1 MKCGFCGNELEKGS
15 EICPNCGMIISLG
28 DEKSDSEDKV
38 VESVYNVFK
47 SGVSNE
53 KNNAGAKAQ
62 ELEADPTEEKVEF
75 VMSLPEFDEAAE
87 PIKNDDSNTDSAS
100 SVYPAEESEDS
111 AIEEVADEI
120 DTSLPQMED
129 IPLPETLMGERI
141 TEDVYSNASNATA
154 VKDEASDEVQPEI
167 EEAPIENEDVP
178 AEEKVDSTEKDE
190 EKLDIRVPES
200 NYIYADYEDY
210 PKNESDEEKQEKSE
224 RQEQAKKNLD
234 KISPDEKKKAP
245 KKKGKKKNKN
255 NIDGIKIEAVL
266 GVAIVII
273 AVLFGCAYAAKKN
286 IIPTVGEFFAPKE
299 TTTSAETTTT
309 SPDESSTKETTTKE
323 TTTKETT
330 VEESTKES
338 TTKETTTK
346 ETTTKESTTKE
357 STTKP
362 STTKP
367 STTKPTTTKPSTTKP
382 STTKPSTTKPSTT
395 KPTTTKPS
403 TTKPTTTKPSTTKP
417 TTTKPSTTKDPYGIN
432 NVAVQKPSS
441 YLSKSYTAYVSAE
454 GVNLRSKPSTSGA
467 KILSLSKGADV
478 KVLAKQSGFYYIY
491 SNRYGVYGW
500 ASASY
505 IVNERPTSN
514 STVVSGTVTPDKK
527 YDTAEIKYTT
537 NGLNVRKG
545 PGTSYGIVG
554 LVPISYPVKVIGYKS
569 GVSGW
574 VYVQDL
580 TYGYT
585 GWVSSAYL
593 K

>member
-47 SGVSNE
+47 SGVSND
-53 KNNAGAKAQ
+53 KNNADTKAQ

-87 PIKNDDSNTDSAS
+87 PIKNDDSNTEGDS
-100 SVYPAEESEDS
+100 SVYPAEKSEDS
-111 AIEEVADEI
+111 ANEETADEI

-141 TEDVYSNASNATA
+141 TGDVYSNVSSDTTIED
-154 VKDEASDEVQPEI
+154 KASDEVQPEA
-167 EEAPIENEDVP
+167 EEATSEKEDVP
-178 AEEKVDSTEKDE
+178 AEEKVNSTEKDE

-200 NYIYADYEDY
+200 NYIYSDYEDY
-210 PKNESDEEKQEKSE
+210 PKSESDEEKQERSE

-245 KKKGKKKNKN
+245 KKKNKKKNKN

-286 IIPTVGEFFAPKE
+286 LIPTIGELFAPKE

-309 SPDESSTKETTTKE
+309 SPDEDSTKETTTKE

-330 VEESTKES
+330 
-338 TTKETTTK
+338 TKETTTE
-346 ETTTKESTTKE
+346 ETTTEKTTTA
-357 STTKP
+357 S
-362 STTKP
+362 S
-367 STTKPTTTKPSTTKP
+367 TKPTDDQGAV
-382 STTKPSTTKPSTT
+382 STT

-403 TTKPTTTKPSTTKP
+403 TTKPTTTKPTTTKPSTTKPTTTKPTTTKPTTTKPTTTKP

-454 GVNLRSKPSTSGA
+454 GVNLRSKPSSSSA

-478 KVLAKQSGFYYIY
+478 KVLAKQNGFYYIY

-554 LVPISYPVKVIGYKS
+554 LIPISYPVKVIGYKS

>member
-47 SGVSNE
+47 SGVSND
-53 KNNAGAKAQ
+53 KNNADTKAQ

-87 PIKNDDSNTDSAS
+87 PIKNDDSNTEGDS
-100 SVYPAEESEDS
+100 SVYPAEKSEDS
-111 AIEEVADEI
+111 ANEETADEI

-141 TEDVYSNASNATA
+141 TGDVYSNVSSDTTIED
-154 VKDEASDEVQPEI
+154 KASDEVQPET
-167 EEAPIENEDVP
+167 EEATSENEDVP
-178 AEEKVDSTEKDE
+178 AEEKVNSTEKDE

-200 NYIYADYEDY
+200 NYIYSDYEDY
-210 PKNESDEEKQEKSE
+210 PKSESDEEKQERSE

-286 IIPTVGEFFAPKE
+286 LIPTIGELFAPKE

-309 SPDESSTKETTTKE
+309 SPDEDSTKETTTKE

-330 VEESTKES
+330 
-338 TTKETTTK
+338 TKETTTE
-346 ETTTKESTTKE
+346 ETTTEKTTTA
-357 STTKP
+357 SSTKP
-362 STTKP
+362 TDDQGAVSTTKP
-367 STTKPTTTKPSTTKP
+367 STTKPTTTKPTTTKP
-382 STTKPSTTKPSTT
+382 TTTKPSTT

-403 TTKPTTTKPSTTKP
+403 TTKPTTTKPTTTKPTTTKP

-454 GVNLRSKPSTSGA
+454 GVNLRSKPSSSSA

-478 KVLAKQSGFYYIY
+478 KVLAKQNGFYYIY

-554 LVPISYPVKVIGYKS
+554 LIPISYPVKVIGYKS

>member
-47 SGVSNE
+47 SGVSND
-53 KNNAGAKAQ
+53 KNNADTKAQ

-87 PIKNDDSNTDSAS
+87 PIKNDDSNTEGDS
-100 SVYPAEESEDS
+100 SVYPAEKSEDS
-111 AIEEVADEI
+111 ANEETADEI

-141 TEDVYSNASNATA
+141 TGDVYSNVSSDTTIED
-154 VKDEASDEVQPEI
+154 KASDEVQPET
-167 EEAPIENEDVP
+167 EEATSENEDVP
-178 AEEKVDSTEKDE
+178 AEEKVNSTEKDE

-200 NYIYADYEDY
+200 NYIYSDYEDY
-210 PKNESDEEKQEKSE
+210 PKSESDEEKQERSE

-286 IIPTVGEFFAPKE
+286 LIPTIGELFAPKE

-309 SPDESSTKETTTKE
+309 SPDEDSTKETTTKE

-330 VEESTKES
+330 
-338 TTKETTTK
+338 TKETTTE
-346 ETTTKESTTKE
+346 ETTTEKTTTA
-357 STTKP
+357 S
-362 STTKP
+362 S
-367 STTKPTTTKPSTTKP
+367 TKPTDDQGAV
-382 STTKPSTTKPSTT
+382 STTKPSTT

-403 TTKPTTTKPSTTKP
+403 TTKPTTTKPTTTKPSTTKPTTTKPTTTKPTTTKP

-454 GVNLRSKPSTSGA
+454 GVNLRSKPSSSSA

-478 KVLAKQSGFYYIY
+478 KVLAKQNGFYYIY

-554 LVPISYPVKVIGYKS
+554 LIPISYPVKVIGYKS

>member
-47 SGVSNE
+47 SGVSND
-53 KNNAGAKAQ
+53 KNNADTKAQ

-87 PIKNDDSNTDSAS
+87 PIKNDDSNTEGDS
-100 SVYPAEESEDS
+100 SVYPAEKSEDS
-111 AIEEVADEI
+111 ANEETADEI

-141 TEDVYSNASNATA
+141 TGDVYSNVSSDTTIED
-154 VKDEASDEVQPEI
+154 KASDEVQPET
-167 EEAPIENEDVP
+167 EEAISENEDVP
-178 AEEKVDSTEKDE
+178 AEEKVNSTEKDE

-200 NYIYADYEDY
+200 NYIYSDYEDY
-210 PKNESDEEKQEKSE
+210 PKSESDEEKQERSE

-286 IIPTVGEFFAPKE
+286 LIPTIGELFAPKE

-309 SPDESSTKETTTKE
+309 SPDEDSTKETTTKE

-330 VEESTKES
+330 
-338 TTKETTTK
+338 TKETTTE
-346 ETTTKESTTKE
+346 ETTTEKTTTA
-357 STTKP
+357 S
-362 STTKP
+362 S
-367 STTKPTTTKPSTTKP
+367 TKPTDDQGAV
-382 STTKPSTTKPSTT
+382 STTKPSTT

-403 TTKPTTTKPSTTKP
+403 TTKPTTTKPTTTKP

-454 GVNLRSKPSTSGA
+454 GVNLRSKPSSSSA

-478 KVLAKQSGFYYIY
+478 KVLAKQNGFYYIY

-554 LVPISYPVKVIGYKS
+554 LIPISYPVKVIGYKS